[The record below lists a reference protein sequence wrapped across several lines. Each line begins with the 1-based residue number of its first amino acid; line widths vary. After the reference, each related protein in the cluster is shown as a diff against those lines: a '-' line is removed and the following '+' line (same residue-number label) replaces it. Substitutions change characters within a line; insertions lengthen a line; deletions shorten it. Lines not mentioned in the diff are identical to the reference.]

1 MTADEIFAEIRM
13 GMKDLSIEDIKEI
26 LRIEI
31 RKQIMWAHHVDVGTS
46 QQKKK
51 SGLAYL
57 SNQEIS
63 LFEKF
68 EEEKEYNKN
77 LDKKLLSILESLKIS
92 INKNS
97 LEYKVL
103 RNNFKEIY
111 ELRYDWARSLLK
123 KSGRSDDDFRR
134 EIERKLN
141 LELFPELKSVPNLE
155 MEDSRTTQIQ
165 ELDRQG
171 PSDQEVEFVYT
182 DPLKSSKI
190 SKVITRYIEEK
201 DYENIRTKD
210 RVQVELN
217 YLVEEFG
224 DVAIGSI
231 DKAKAFTLKTH
242 LSLLPK
248 NKSKLYPN
256 LSYHEILQKKF
267 KKNQRL
273 STRTVNETLSYLSQ
287 FMKWCEQN
295 GFSERNHFEGLRIK
309 ESKGKKIKA
318 KDIVDRFTLD
328 EIEYIF
334 RPSNYLSKTIFNNN
348 YQSKPISYYWIPLI
362 ALFTGARLNEICS
375 LYYRDIEKIN
385 CASGEQIWS
394 IKILNDRLDKS
405 LKTEAAKRII
415 PIHEN
420 LLELDFLE
428 FLSIQE
434 KRKSKNERIFNEL
447 KIYKG
452 SYYDAISKWW
462 NRTFITNLK
471 KSNRNV
477 NFHSIRHS
485 VFDTLKQR
493 RVRLELAEGLLG
505 WESGTQRDRYGK
517 MYEADVL
524 KEHCIDHLIYE
535 ISKGDPINFKKLKVD
550 WETILK

>member
-1 MTADEIFAEIRM
+1 MYSHLYCKSVGSTEYRFFCCIIPRDLKNRFKYRTKFYISINSVRKKDAVEICRYLKITADEIFAEIRM

-31 RKQIMWAHHVDVGTS
+31 RKQITWAHHVDVGTS

-68 EEEKEYNKN
+68 EEEKEYNKD

-248 NKSKLYPN
+248 IN
-256 LSYHEILQKKF
+256 LNF
-267 KKNQRL
+267 
-273 STRTVNETLSYLSQ
+273 
-287 FMKWCEQN
+287 
-295 GFSERNHFEGLRIK
+295 
-309 ESKGKKIKA
+309 
-318 KDIVDRFTLD
+318 
-328 EIEYIF
+328 
-334 RPSNYLSKTIFNNN
+334 
-348 YQSKPISYYWIPLI
+348 
-362 ALFTGARLNEICS
+362 
-375 LYYRDIEKIN
+375 
-385 CASGEQIWS
+385 
-394 IKILNDRLDKS
+394 
-405 LKTEAAKRII
+405 
-415 PIHEN
+415 
-420 LLELDFLE
+420 
-428 FLSIQE
+428 IQ
-434 KRKSKNERIFNEL
+434 
-447 KIYKG
+447 
-452 SYYDAISKWW
+452 
-462 NRTFITNLK
+462 T
-471 KSNRNV
+471 
-477 NFHSIRHS
+477 
-485 VFDTLKQR
+485 
-493 RVRLELAEGLLG
+493 
-505 WESGTQRDRYGK
+505 
-517 MYEADVL
+517 
-524 KEHCIDHLIYE
+524 
-535 ISKGDPINFKKLKVD
+535 
-550 WETILK
+550 